1 MSEKRSARL
10 HTVAI
15 LDQFDRTGARLS
27 KLFADYF
34 ESNRVQKRNRPEITH
49 LVQEIVRRRGI
60 LDEIVDSLFS
70 ADYSRADSILK
81 NGLRLGA
88 YEILYRDHVPD
99 FAAVNEAVK
108 LIKQRRGKGP
118 AGLANALLRKV
129 RLASFPD
136 EETLSQNTPL
146 SQSSAALSHPS
157 WLLERWISEFGW
169 ERAKQL
175 CSWNNQVP
183 NLMVRMNSLRSD
195 RHRFEKFLTL
205 NNVKW
210 TENQILPGFYTVS
223 HASKL
228 RESHEFRN
236 GHFSFQDISSGLIA
250 SLVRPAVEESILD
263 VCAAPG
269 GKATALAEQTGNR
282 VKIQAFDVDKSRV
295 ELLKDTVERLGLSSI
310 SVLHS
315 DATADNFPEARKIL
329 IDAPCSGTGVM
340 GKRAD
345 LKWRRKEND
354 IKELVEIQKDIL
366 FHCSKFLKVGGEIV
380 YATCS
385 LELEENWGVVDTFL
399 SCNPEFSIVTAK
411 GAVPEMFIDERGAL
425 FTFPPEHGMDG
436 VFGVILKRDG

>member
-1 MSEKRSARL
+1 LSEKRSARF
-10 HTVAI
+10 HVVAI
-15 LDQFDRTGARLS
+15 LDQFDRSGARIS
-27 KLFADYF
+27 KLFAEHF
-34 ESNRVQKRNRPEITH
+34 ESRHVPKRNRPEITH

-60 LDEIVDSLFS
+60 LDEIIGSLFS
-70 ADYSRADSILK
+70 GDYGRADSTLK

-108 LIKQRRGKGP
+108 LLKQRRGKGP

-129 RLASFPD
+129 RSVGFSD
-136 EETLSQNTPL
+136 METLSLKKPL
-146 SQSSAALSHPS
+146 SRSSALLSHPV
-157 WLLERWISEFGW
+157 WLLERWIGEFGW

-175 CSWNNQVP
+175 CVWNNEVP
-183 NLMVRMNSLRSD
+183 NLMVRMNLLRTD

-205 NNVKW
+205 NCAKW
-210 TENQILPGFYTVS
+210 AQNQILPGFYTVS

-228 RESHEFRN
+228 RESRQFRD
-236 GHFSFQDISSGLIA
+236 GHFSFQDISSGLIV
-250 SLVRPAVEESILD
+250 SLVRPALNESILD

-269 GKATALAEQTGNR
+269 GKAAALAERMGNR
-282 VKIQAFDVDKSRV
+282 GEIHAFDVDESRV
-295 ELLKDTVERLGLSSI
+295 EMLKDTVARLGLSCI
-310 SVLHS
+310 SVLQS
-315 DATADNFPEARKIL
+315 DATVENFPESRKIL

-354 IKELVEIQKDIL
+354 IKELVEIQTDIL
-366 FHCSKFLKVGGEIV
+366 SHCSKFLQAGGEII

-399 SCNPEFSIVTAK
+399 SCHPEFSVVTAE
-411 GAVPEMFIDERGAL
+411 GAVPGTFIDERGAL
-425 FTFPPEHGMDG
+425 FIFPPEHGMDG
-436 VFGVILKRDG
+436 VFGVILKRD